1 MLADG
6 VAFAEIPF
14 DGRTIRIEHA
24 WVGAQDR
31 QAPVAVFLHE
41 GLGSVAL
48 WKDWPA
54 QVCAA
59 GGLRGLVYSRYG
71 YGRSTP
77 RPHDERWTP
86 SFMHVQAE
94 DTLPR
99 LLAALGVAAQGQRYW
114 LVGHSDG
121 GSIALIHAARF
132 QARVAGV
139 VAIAPHVMVEDVALA
154 SIARARD
161 AWASTDLPA
170 RLGRYHADPTSA
182 FFGWNDVWLSPAFRA
197 WSIED
202 MLADVRCPVLAI
214 QGTDDEYG
222 TLAQVERIRER
233 VPSVELL
240 VLDGCGHSPH
250 RDQPDA
256 LTRAIDDF
264 IGRHEPAL
272 SPRGGMQ

>member
-1 MLADG
+1 MQRAGTGLVEVRLA
-6 VAFAEIPF
+6 
-14 DGRTIRIEHA
+14 GRTIDIEHA
-24 WVGAQDR
+24 WVGTDDPD
-31 QAPVAVFLHE
+31 APLAIFLHE

-54 QVCAA
+54 RVCDA
-59 GGLRGLVYSRYG
+59 GGLRGLVYSREG

-77 RPHDERWTP
+77 RPHDERWPPT
-86 SFMHVQAE
+86 FMHAE
-94 DTLPR
+94 ADEALPA
-99 LLAALGVAAQGQRYW
+99 LLDALQVDAGRYW

-202 MLADVRCPVLAI
+202 MLAEVRCPVLAI
-214 QGTDDEYG
+214 QGTADEYG

-233 VPSVELL
+233 VPSAELL

-250 RDQPDA
+250 RDQPAA
-256 LTRAIDDF
+256 LARAIDDF

>member
-1 MLADG
+1 MSRTRTGLVGVPLA
-6 VAFAEIPF
+6 
-14 DGRTIRIEHA
+14 GRTIRIEHA
-24 WVGAQDR
+24 WVGTDDPD
-31 QAPVAVFLHE
+31 APLAIFLHE

-54 QVCAA
+54 RVCDA
-59 GGLRGLVYSRYG
+59 GGLRGLVYSREG

-77 RPHDERWTP
+77 RPHDERWPPT
-86 SFMHVQAE
+86 FMHAE
-94 DTLPR
+94 ADEALPA
-99 LLAALGVAAQGQRYW
+99 LLDALQVDAGRYW

-233 VPSVELL
+233 VPSAELL

-250 RDQPDA
+250 RDLPDA

>member
-1 MLADG
+1 MGSTGAVEVRLA
-6 VAFAEIPF
+6 
-14 DGRTIRIEHA
+14 GRTVAIEHA
-24 WVGAQDR
+24 WVGRDDAA
-31 QAPVAVFLHE
+31 APLAIFLHE

-54 QVCAA
+54 RVCDAA
-59 GGLRGLVYSRYG
+59 GLRGLVYSREG
-71 YGRSTP
+71 YGGSTP
-77 RPHDERWTP
+77 RPHDERWPAT
-86 SFMHVQAE
+86 FMHVQA
-94 DTLPR
+94 D
-99 LLAALGVAAQGQRYW
+99 AALPALLEALHVRVPRYW

-132 QARVAGV
+132 PGRVAGV

-154 SIARARD
+154 SIGRARD

-202 MLADVRCPVLAI
+202 MLAEVRCPVLAI

-233 VPSVELL
+233 VPAAEVL

-256 LTRAIDDF
+256 LARAIDDF
-264 IGRHEPAL
+264 IGHHEPAL

>member
-1 MLADG
+1 MQRAGTGLVEVRLA
-6 VAFAEIPF
+6 
-14 DGRTIRIEHA
+14 GRTIDIEHA
-24 WVGAQDR
+24 WVGTDDPD
-31 QAPVAVFLHE
+31 APLAIFLHE

-54 QVCAA
+54 RVCDA
-59 GGLRGLVYSRYG
+59 GGLRGLVYSREG

-77 RPHDERWTP
+77 RPHDERWPPT
-86 SFMHVQAE
+86 FMHAE
-94 DTLPR
+94 ADEALPA
-99 LLAALGVAAQGQRYW
+99 LLDALQVDAGRYW

>member
-1 MLADG
+1 MQRAGTGLVEVRLA
-6 VAFAEIPF
+6 
-14 DGRTIRIEHA
+14 GRTIDIEHA
-24 WVGAQDR
+24 WVGTDDPA
-31 QAPVAVFLHE
+31 APLAIFLHE

-54 QVCAA
+54 RVCDA
-59 GGLRGLVYSRYG
+59 GGLRGLVYSREG
-71 YGRSTP
+71 YGGSTP
-77 RPHDERWTP
+77 RPHDERWPPT
-86 SFMHVQAE
+86 FMHAQADE
-94 DTLPR
+94 ALPA
-99 LLAALGVAAQGQRYW
+99 LLAALHVDAGRYW

-132 QARVAGV
+132 PARVAGV

-182 FFGWNDVWLSPAFRA
+182 FFGWNDVWLSPAFRD

-202 MLADVRCPVLAI
+202 MLARVRCPVLAI
-214 QGTDDEYG
+214 QGTADEYG

-233 VPSVELL
+233 VPSAELL

-250 RDQPDA
+250 REEPDA
-256 LTRAIDDF
+256 LARAITDF
-264 IGRHEPAL
+264 ISRHELAIPP
-272 SPRGGMQ
+272 SGGTQ

>member
-1 MLADG
+1 MQRAGTGLVEVRLA
-6 VAFAEIPF
+6 
-14 DGRTIRIEHA
+14 GRTIDIEHA
-24 WVGAQDR
+24 WVGTDDPD
-31 QAPVAVFLHE
+31 APLAIFLHE

-54 QVCAA
+54 RVCDA
-59 GGLRGLVYSRYG
+59 GGLRGLVYSREG

-77 RPHDERWTP
+77 RPHDERWPPT
-86 SFMHVQAE
+86 FMNAE
-94 DTLPR
+94 ADEALPA
-99 LLAALGVAAQGQRYW
+99 LLDALQVDAGRYW

-233 VPSVELL
+233 VPSAELL

-250 RDQPDA
+250 RDLPDA

>member
-1 MLADG
+1 
-6 VAFAEIPF
+6 
-14 DGRTIRIEHA
+14 
-24 WVGAQDR
+24 
-31 QAPVAVFLHE
+31 
-41 GLGSVAL
+41 
-48 WKDWPA
+48 
-54 QVCAA
+54 VCDA
-59 GGLRGLVYSRYG
+59 GGLRGLVYSREG

-77 RPHDERWTP
+77 RPHDERWPPT
-86 SFMHVQAE
+86 FMHAE
-94 DTLPR
+94 ADEALPA
-99 LLAALGVAAQGQRYW
+99 LLDALQVDAGRYW

>member
-1 MLADG
+1 MSRARTGLVEVRLA
-6 VAFAEIPF
+6 
-14 DGRTIRIEHA
+14 GRTIEIEHA
-24 WVGAQDR
+24 WVGTDDPD
-31 QAPVAVFLHE
+31 APLVIFLHE

-54 QVCAA
+54 RVCDA
-59 GGLRGLVYSRYG
+59 GGLRGLVYSREG

-77 RPHDERWTP
+77 RPHDERWPPT
-86 SFMHVQAE
+86 FMHAQADE
-94 DTLPR
+94 ALPA
-99 LLAALGVAAQGQRYW
+99 LLAALHVGAPRYW

-132 QARVAGV
+132 PERVAGV
-139 VAIAPHVMVEDVALA
+139 VAIAPHVTVEDVALA
-154 SIARARD
+154 SIERARHT
-161 AWASTDLPA
+161 WASTDLPA

-182 FFGWNDVWLSPAFRA
+182 FFGWNDVWLSPAFRD

-202 MLADVRCPVLAI
+202 MLARVRCPVLAI
-214 QGTDDEYG
+214 QGTADEYG

-233 VPSVELL
+233 VPSAELL

-256 LTRAIDDF
+256 LARAIDDF

>member
-1 MLADG
+1 MSRTRTGLVGVPLA
-6 VAFAEIPF
+6 
-14 DGRTIRIEHA
+14 GRTIRIEHA
-24 WVGAQDR
+24 WVGTDDPD
-31 QAPVAVFLHE
+31 APLAIFLHE

-54 QVCAA
+54 RVCDA
-59 GGLRGLVYSRYG
+59 GGLRGLVYSREG

-77 RPHDERWTP
+77 RPHDERWPPT
-86 SFMHVQAE
+86 FMHAQADE
-94 DTLPR
+94 LPA
-99 LLAALGVAAQGQRYW
+99 LLAALHVDAGRYW

-132 QARVAGV
+132 PARVAGV

-202 MLADVRCPVLAI
+202 MLAEVRCPVLAI

-233 VPSVELL
+233 VPSAELL

-250 RDQPDA
+250 RDLPDA

>member
-1 MLADG
+1 MPGAGTSLVEVRLA
-6 VAFAEIPF
+6 
-14 DGRTIRIEHA
+14 GRTTTIEHA
-24 WVGAQDR
+24 WVGTDDPD
-31 QAPVAVFLHE
+31 APLAIFLHE

-54 QVCAA
+54 RVCDA
-59 GGLRGLVYSRYG
+59 GRLRGLVYSREG

-77 RPHDERWTP
+77 RPHDERWPPT
-86 SFMHVQAE
+86 FMHAQADE
-94 DTLPR
+94 ALPA
-99 LLAALGVAAQGQRYW
+99 LLAALHVDAGRYW

-132 QARVAGV
+132 PARVAGV

-161 AWASTDLPA
+161 AWTSTDLPA

-202 MLADVRCPVLAI
+202 MLAEVRCPVLAI

-233 VPSVELL
+233 VPSAELL

-250 RDQPDA
+250 RDLPDA

>member
-1 MLADG
+1 MAPAGTGLVDVPLA
-6 VAFAEIPF
+6 
-14 DGRTIRIEHA
+14 GRTIRIEHA
-24 WVGAQDR
+24 WVGTDDPH
-31 QAPVAVFLHE
+31 APLAIFLHE

-48 WKDWPA
+48 WKDWPGR
-54 QVCAA
+54 VCDA
-59 GGLRGLVYSRYG
+59 GGLRGLVYSREG

-77 RPHDERWTP
+77 RPHDERWPPT
-86 SFMHVQAE
+86 FMHAQADE
-94 DTLPR
+94 ALPA
-99 LLAALGVAAQGQRYW
+99 LLDALHVDAGRYW

-132 QARVAGV
+132 PDRVAGV
-139 VAIAPHVMVEDVALA
+139 VAIAPHVMVEEVALA
-154 SIARARD
+154 SIAEARD
-161 AWASTDLPA
+161 TWASTDLPA

-182 FFGWNDVWLSPAFRA
+182 FFGWNDVWLSPAFRD

-202 MLADVRCPVLAI
+202 MLARVRCPVLAI
-214 QGTDDEYG
+214 QGTADEYG

-233 VPSVELL
+233 VPSAELL

-250 RDQPDA
+250 RDQPAA
-256 LTRAIDDF
+256 LARAIDDF